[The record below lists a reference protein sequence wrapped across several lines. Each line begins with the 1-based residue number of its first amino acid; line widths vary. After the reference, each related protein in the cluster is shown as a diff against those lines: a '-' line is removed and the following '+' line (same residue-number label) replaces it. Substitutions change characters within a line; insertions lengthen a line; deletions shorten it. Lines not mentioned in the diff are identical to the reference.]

1 MLKLKAHIQFKY
13 INDKDNIEKLN
24 LKFEKPIYYMVANTI
39 EEVEKLINKAEYYQ
53 SSGYYVVLSLPYE
66 SAPAFD
72 KALQVYNDQ
81 ENYGSLQVYKSPV
94 NQFENESAYETS
106 LKNINWHLVDS
117 EETIQ
122 SNIHFIHNEII
133 KGNTYQVN
141 YTTRLIGNHIKK
153 PYHYFK
159 LLTYESNGDYQ
170 AYIENDNESIISVSP
185 ELFFQTGPYR
195 NKNNCIVTKPMKGT
209 IARGQNNE
217 EDKINFD
224 VLNQSNKDKAEN
236 VMIVD
241 LLRNDLSKISKTGTV
256 KTTDLFMIEKYKTVY
271 QMTST
276 IYSEISSNQSLYHI
290 LQALFPCG
298 SITGAPKESTMKIIH
313 ELETLPRGVYCG
325 TIGLMLPDGRNIF
338 NVPIRTIQNK
348 KDKSIYGVGAGIT
361 IDSNPHAEIKEFKM
375 KTKIL
380 DNPNVHLIETIRI
393 ENGKVSRR
401 KEHTRRIE
409 KSAAELNIPFN
420 RNQWDDVLD
429 TAIEN
434 HSNGTYK
441 LRIELDRLGD
451 FQVEINELSNTN
463 KPFTA
468 QLMLAKEVPTLYTIN
483 KTTARKHFEHSHE
496 TNVVL
501 YYNEENQITEFD
513 IGNVV
518 IFEDGDYFTPPFSN
532 QILNGCMRQSLLR
545 DEIIKERIINKDML
559 LDGIKNRKIKLFM
572 INSLREWIEIDLK
585 F

>member
-1 MLKLKAHIQFKY
+1 MSKLKAHIQFKY
-13 INDKDNIEKLN
+13 INDKENIEKIN
-24 LKFEKPIYYMVANTI
+24 LKFENPIYNLTANTI
-39 EEVEKLINKAEYYQ
+39 EEVKGLINKAEYFQ
-53 SSGYYVVLSLPYE
+53 RKGYYVILSLPYE

-72 KALQVYNDQ
+72 TALQVNNGQD
-81 ENYGSLQVYKSPV
+81 NYGSLQVYESPV
-94 NQFENESAYETS
+94 NQFEDESAYDTS
-106 LKNINWHLVDS
+106 LKDINWHLVDS

-122 SNIHFIHNEII
+122 SNIQFIHNEII

-141 YTTRLIGNHIKK
+141 YTTRLIGNHIDN

-170 AYIENDNESIISVSP
+170 AYIENEAESIISVSP
-185 ELFFQTGPYR
+185 ELFFQTGPYL
-195 NKNNCIVTKPMKGT
+195 NKDNCIVTKPMKGT
-209 IARGQNNE
+209 IARGQNSE
-217 EDKINFD
+217 EDKINSD
-224 VLNQSNKDKAEN
+224 VLKQSNKDKAEN

-256 KTTDLFMIEKYKTVY
+256 KTTDLFMVEKYKTVY

-276 IYSEISSNQSLYHI
+276 VYSEIESSQNLYSI

-298 SITGAPKESTMKIIH
+298 SITGAPKESTMQIIH
-313 ELETLPRGVYCG
+313 KLETLPRGVYCG
-325 TIGLMLPDGRNIF
+325 TIGLMLPNGRRIF

-361 IDSNPHAEIKEFKM
+361 IDSDPYAEIQEFKM

-380 DNPNVHLIETIRI
+380 DNPNVHLIETMRI
-393 ENGKVSRR
+393 ENGKVKRR
-401 KEHTRRIE
+401 KEHTHRIE
-409 KSAAELNIPFN
+409 KSAVELIIPFN

-429 TAIEN
+429 TAIKN
-434 HSNGTYK
+434 YSYGTFK
-441 LRIELDRLGD
+441 LRVEMNHLGD
-451 FQVEINELSNTN
+451 FQVKIKELSSVN

-468 QLMLAKEVPTLYTIN
+468 KLMPAEEVPTSYTIN
-483 KTTARKHFEHSHE
+483 KTTARKHFAHSHE
-496 TNVVL
+496 TDVVL
-501 YYNEENQITEFD
+501 YYNEENQVTEFD

-518 IFEDGDYFTPPFSN
+518 IFEDGNYFTPPFSN
-532 QILNGCMRQSLLR
+532 QILNGCMRQTLLR

-559 LDGIKNRKIKLFM
+559 LDGIKNHKIKLFM
-572 INSLREWIEIDLK
+572 INSLREWITIDLK

>member
-1 MLKLKAHIQFKY
+1 MKAHIQFKY
-13 INDKDNIEKLN
+13 INDKENIEELN
-24 LKFEKPIYYMVANTI
+24 LKFENPISYLTANSI
-39 EEVEKLINKAEYYQ
+39 EEVENLINKAESYQ
-53 SSGYYVVLSLPYE
+53 RKGYYVVLSLSYE

-72 KALQVYNDQ
+72 KALQVNNEQ
-81 ENYGSLQVYKSPV
+81 ENYGSLQVYKSPI
-94 NQFENESAYETS
+94 NQFENESVYDTS
-106 LKNINWHLVDS
+106 LKDIKWHPIDS
-117 EETIQ
+117 EETIK

-141 YTTRLIGNHIKK
+141 YTTRLIGNHIDN

-170 AYIENDNESIISVSP
+170 AYIENENESIISISP

-195 NKNNCIVTKPMKGT
+195 NKDNCIVTKPMKGT
-209 IARGQNNE
+209 IARGQNIK

-224 VLNQSNKDKAEN
+224 TLKSSDKDKAEN

-256 KTTDLFMIEKYKTVY
+256 KTTDLFMVEKYKTVY

-276 IYSEISSNQSLYHI
+276 VYSEIESSQNLYRI

-298 SITGAPKESTMKIIH
+298 SITGAPKESTMQIIH
-313 ELETLPRGVYCG
+313 KLETLPRGVYCG
-325 TIGLMLPDGRNIF
+325 TIGLMLPDGRKIF

-361 IDSNPHAEIKEFKM
+361 IDSDPYAEIQEFKM

-380 DNPNVHLIETIRI
+380 DNPNVHLIETMRI
-393 ENGKVSRR
+393 ENGNVKRR
-401 KEHTRRIE
+401 KEHTHRIE
-409 KSAAELNIPFN
+409 KSSAELHIPFD
-420 RNQWDDVLD
+420 RNQWDNILD
-429 TAIEN
+429 IAIE
-434 HSNGTYK
+434 SYAYGTFK
-441 LRIELDRLGD
+441 LRIEMNHFGD
-451 FQVEINELSNTN
+451 FQTEIKELSSAN

-468 QLMLAKEVPTLYTIN
+468 KLMPTEEVPTLYTIN
-483 KTTARKHFEHSHE
+483 KTTARKHFEHTHE
-496 TNVVL
+496 TDVVL
-501 YYNEENQITEFD
+501 YYNEENQVTEFD

-518 IFEDGDYFTPPFSN
+518 IFADGEYITPPFSN
-532 QILNGCMRQSLLR
+532 QILNGCMRQTLLK
-545 DEIIKERIINKDML
+545 DEIIKERIVNKDML
-559 LDGIKNRKIKLFM
+559 LDGLKNHKIKLFM
-572 INSLREWIEIDLK
+572 INSLREWITIYLK